1 MLRKSN
7 RFNASCNVEAA
18 SNAGAFKLSIERRL
32 RSVFR
37 MSVDADEGGHLLG
50 PKVAEE
56 HEDE

>member
-1 MLRKSN
+1 MLEPSN
-7 RFNASCNVEAA
+7 CQLNDA
-18 SNAGAFKLSIERRL
+18 L
-32 RSVFR
+32 RSVFG